1 MNNEINEQ
9 LSALMDGELSV
20 EEIEAVLQAFN
31 TEERVRR
38 QWTNYHLIHDSLQG
52 HLPTVS
58 LYNLASQVS
67 RALEN
72 EPPLPVEQHPV
83 IDITQRLRHRWKYAT
98 GLTLAASLSAI
109 TVLGIQTLTSEPAI
123 PESRLAT
130 TLPASLGANVANA
143 ANVVPVAEVSNPR
156 WARLEPEVEKRL
168 NSYLVNHTEY
178 IDMPGMIRYGRIV
191 SYENPR

>member
-1 MNNEINEQ
+1 MNNEISEQ
-9 LSALMDGELSV
+9 LSALMDGELSA

-31 TEERVRR
+31 TEEQVRR
-38 QWTNYHLIHDSLQG
+38 QWANYHLIHDSLQG
-52 HLPTVS
+52 HLPAVS

-72 EPPLPVEQHPV
+72 EPPLPAEQHPI
-83 IDITQRLRHRWKYAT
+83 IDITPRLRHRWKYAT

-109 TVLGIQTLTSEPAI
+109 AVLGIQTLTSEPAI
-123 PESRLAT
+123 PETQLAAT
-130 TLPASLGANVANA
+130 PPAPLGASI
-143 ANVVPVAEVSNPR
+143 VPVAEGSSPR

>member
-31 TEERVRR
+31 TEEQVRR
-38 QWTNYHLIHDSLQG
+38 QWANYHLIHDSLQG
-52 HLPTVS
+52 HLPAVS
-58 LYNLASQVS
+58 LCNLAGQVS

-72 EPPLPVEQHPV
+72 EPPLPAEQHPI

-123 PESRLAT
+123 PESQLAT
-130 TLPASLGANVANA
+130 TLPASLDAND
-143 ANVVPVAEVSNPR
+143 ANVVPVVEGNSPR